1 MAHQNPRTK
10 LTPLWIISL
19 FVTLTET
26 ALSVSVTRTQG
37 PIQVALTIFV
47 IAYAIFVTGAFFFVL
62 WYRPYVFYPPSE
74 FTETKVS
81 EYVDAFRQSRFEIVT
96 DKAAAEQD
104 AGELLHRFW
113 KPDGK
118 TVDKGNEAKLKEW
131 MKNNGYAK
139 VSITMFLRAED
150 PRKTA
155 LQDLGINV

>member
-1 MAHQNPRTK
+1 MANKNPRTK

-37 PIQVALTIFV
+37 AIQVALTVFV
-47 IAYAIFVTGAFFFVL
+47 ITYAILVTGAFFFVL

-96 DKAAAEQD
+96 EQTAPERD
-104 AGELLHRFW
+104 ARDLLHKFW

-118 TVDKGNEAKLKEW
+118 NIDGRNEARLREW
-131 MKNNGYAK
+131 MKNNGYGN
-139 VSITMFLRAED
+139 VSITMFLGAED
-150 PRKTA
+150 PRKAA
-155 LQDLGINV
+155 LQDLGINS